1 MILEDIMKKEKII
14 LAFFFIPFFLFSSN
28 LKYLRIQ
35 KDKKPNPYFLLQQI
49 KPLNKAELSRPKS
62 KIIIQDQVQSNLKP
76 SPPKQYKG
84 EKHGAVLSRKPEKK
98 PLVSSEPFRV
108 DRRRKHPPYRL
119 YERIKQI
126 SRVRS
131 FRLRGSRYAPD
142 QVLVKFKS
150 TLSEQKREAIFAA
163 YQTKKLKRIPGL
175 DIYKLQIPEG
185 TSVEEM
191 LYLFNQNPD
200 MEYASPNYYRYHTIT
215 PNDTLFNEQ
224 YALYNSGQVVG
235 PPGSPQGKNRADIKA
250 TAGWEETK
258 GEKTVIIAVIDTGID
273 LEHPDLINKIS
284 PNGWDFV
291 DGDSVPEYIYWWGTH
306 VAGIAGAETNN
317 GEGIAGVAWNCK
329 IMPLKVFW
337 IDPVDGQ
344 PTTDDSLIIEAI
356 KYAADNG
363 ADVINMSFGDSADNP
378 ALEAALKYAYER
390 DVVCV
395 AAAGNDGEA
404 VLFPAA
410 YDDYCLAVAAT
421 DNNDERVTFLN
432 SSDDPLGPWESNF
445 GPEVDVAAPGL
456 YIWSCD
462 LVSED
467 PDFPYR
473 LASGTS
479 MAAPHVAG
487 LAALIKSIKPHLTA
501 AEIMSVIR
509 YSADD
514 INSSRYPGKDD
525 YVGYGRLNMEKAL
538 APIMLSSSKKQ

>member
-1 MILEDIMKKEKII
+1 MKKEKII
-14 LAFFFIPFFLFSSN
+14 LASFLIPFFLFSSN

-62 KIIIQDQVQSNLKP
+62 KIIIPDQVQSNLKP
-76 SPPKQYKG
+76 SPPKHYKE
-84 EKHGAVLSRKPEKK
+84 EKHGAVLSRKPGKK
-98 PLVSSEPFRV
+98 PLLSSDPFRV
-108 DRRRKHPPYRL
+108 DRREKRPPSRL

-131 FRLRGSRYAPD
+131 FRSRGSRYAPD

-291 DGDSVPEYIYWWGTH
+291 DGDSVPEDIHWWGTH

-337 IDPVDGQ
+337 IDPVDGL

-404 VLFPAA
+404 VDYPAA

-421 DNNDERVTFLN
+421 NSNDERVTFLN

-538 APIMLSSSKKQ
+538 APIILSSSKKQ

>member
-14 LAFFFIPFFLFSSN
+14 LAFFLIPFFLFSSN

-62 KIIIQDQVQSNLKP
+62 KNGIQDQVQSNLKP
-76 SPPKQYKG
+76 SPPKHYKE
-84 EKHGAVLSRKPEKK
+84 EKHGAVLSRKPGKK
-98 PLVSSEPFRV
+98 PLLSSEPFRV
-108 DRRRKHPPYRL
+108 DRRERHLPSRL
-119 YERIKQI
+119 YERIKRI

-131 FRLRGSRYAPD
+131 FRSRGSRFAPD

-200 MEYASPNYYRYHTIT
+200 MEYATPNYYRYHTIT

-363 ADVINMSFGDSADNP
+363 ADVINMSFGDPADNP

-390 DVVCV
+390 NVVCV

-421 DNNDERVTFLN
+421 NNNDERVTFLN